1 MINLLLF
8 LGPEGLKWNTT
19 AITVL
24 DETSL
29 SALGVPSSILIE
41 FRTQILYAVDVGDK
55 REYPSGLQ
63 LDQYGNLYVSDTFNN
78 HVLKLRKYIESE

>member
-55 REYPSGLQ
+55 R
-63 LDQYGNLYVSDTFNN
+63 
-78 HVLKLRKYIESE
+78 VLKRFSNDEISVAARLANGIRGSTLETL